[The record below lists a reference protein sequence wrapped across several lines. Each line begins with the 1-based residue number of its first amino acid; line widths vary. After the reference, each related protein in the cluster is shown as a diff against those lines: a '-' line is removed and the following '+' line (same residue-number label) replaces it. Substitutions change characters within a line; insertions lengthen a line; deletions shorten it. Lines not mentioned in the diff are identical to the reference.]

1 MESASK
7 DILLGALVEL
17 LNEKEFKKDFVK
29 RVNEHVDVPMINE
42 KTEQK
47 VINTLYKLMVDQVE
61 RAAEKIKKMIE
72 YIYIMLKNTE
82 LRKYGLECVGTIFF
96 LFVILLTGNPLA
108 IGLALALMIYIA
120 GPITGG
126 HFNPAVSI
134 MMYANKKLSMKDTLM
149 YIVAQVLGGLAALI
163 IFRMM

>member
-1 MESASK
+1 
-7 DILLGALVEL
+7 
-17 LNEKEFKKDFVK
+17 
-29 RVNEHVDVPMINE
+29 
-42 KTEQK
+42 
-47 VINTLYKLMVDQVE
+47 
-61 RAAEKIKKMIE
+61 
-72 YIYIMLKNTE
+72 MLKNTE

-108 IGLALALMIYIA
+108 IGLALVLMIYIA

-149 YIVAQVLGGLAALI
+149 YIVAQVLGGLAALT

>member
-17 LNEKEFKKDFVK
+17 LNENEFKKDFVK

-61 RAAEKIKKMIE
+61 RAAEKIKK
-72 YIYIMLKNTE
+72 N
-82 LRKYGLECVGTIFF
+82 
-96 LFVILLTGNPLA
+96 
-108 IGLALALMIYIA
+108 
-120 GPITGG
+120 
-126 HFNPAVSI
+126 
-134 MMYANKKLSMKDTLM
+134 D
-149 YIVAQVLGGLAALI
+149 
-163 IFRMM
+163 

>member
-17 LNEKEFKKDFVK
+17 LNEEEFKKDFVK

-61 RAAEKIKKMIE
+61 RAAEKIKK
-72 YIYIMLKNTE
+72 N
-82 LRKYGLECVGTIFF
+82 
-96 LFVILLTGNPLA
+96 
-108 IGLALALMIYIA
+108 
-120 GPITGG
+120 
-126 HFNPAVSI
+126 
-134 MMYANKKLSMKDTLM
+134 D
-149 YIVAQVLGGLAALI
+149 
-163 IFRMM
+163 